1 MAKART
7 WRRYRGWIAAGVLVV
22 IAAAAFF
29 AFRQSKAAAPTETY
43 QTEQVSSG
51 TLSVTVS
58 GTGNLTVDGTT
69 DVYPDT
75 AGTVASIAVAEGDA
89 VSTGTVLFRL
99 DSEDAEANTASAL
112 ASYRRAQQSV
122 AQAEAQL
129 LKAENTLDELEERY
143 ATQTSGGSTSAS
155 ATGATATGTT
165 TGATATGATTGATGA
180 TTGATTTGTTA
191 ETQVTQAD
199 IDAAQ
204 ADVTSA
210 EASLASAKA
219 DRSSAAIAYETAE
232 SAEDDLAVTSPC
244 AGVIHSLD
252 IEVGDTVSASSGGS
266 STTGSGG
273 STAGGATSGGTT
285 TTGSTSSSA
294 PIVIAPKQPLALVL
308 AINEVDLPSL
318 KVGQRADIEFDALPD
333 LTATGKVIEI
343 ADEGTVN
350 SGVVTYDVTL
360 SLDDAD
366 PALRSGM
373 SSAAT
378 IVTAVAKDA
387 LLVSNAV
394 VKSNTDGTSYVLVM
408 EPGAT
413 TPTQVTV
420 ETGLSSS
427 TQTQILSGLEVGQTV
442 VTQTSTSSGSDTSED
457 SDSGG
462 GIMMPGMGGGPGPG
476 GPGE

>member
-7 WRRYRGWIAAGVLVV
+7 WRRYRGWIAAAVLVA

-29 AFRQSKAAAPTETY
+29 AFRQSGASTPTESY
-43 QTEQVSSG
+43 QTEQVSAG
-51 TLSVTVS
+51 TISVTVS
-58 GTGNLTVDGTT
+58 GTGNLAVDGTT

-75 AGTVASIAVAEGDA
+75 AGTVASIAVSEGTA

-99 DSEDAEANTASAL
+99 DEADAEANTASAL
-112 ASYRRAQQSV
+112 SSYRRSQQSV

-129 LKAENTLDELEERY
+129 VKAENTLDDLEDRY
-143 ATQTSGGSTSAS
+143 ASQSTAAVTTVASSVATGTSG
-155 ATGATATGTT
+155 TGATQ
-165 TGATATGATTGATGA
+165 ATTVTSGDIEV
-180 TTGATTTGTTA
+180 A
-191 ETQVTQAD
+191 E
-199 IDAAQ
+199 
-204 ADVTSA
+204 ADVASA
-210 EASLASAKA
+210 EASLASAKT
-219 DRSSAAIAYETAE
+219 DRTAAALAYDEAQA
-232 SAEDDLAVTSPC
+232 AEDDLAVTSP
-244 AGVIHSLD
+244 ASGIVYSLD
-252 IEVGDTVSASSGGS
+252 VEIGDSVSTGSGS
-266 STTGSGG
+266 STG
-273 STAGGATSGGTT
+273 
-285 TTGSTSSSA
+285 TGSTTNAAGGTGVTGDTTTSSSTSSGA
-294 PIVIAPKQPLALVL
+294 PIVIAPAQPLALVL
-308 AINEVDLPSL
+308 AVNEVDLPSL

-360 SLDDAD
+360 SLDVAD
-366 PALRSGM
+366 PALRAGM

-378 IVTAVAKDA
+378 IVTAIAKDA
-387 LLVSNAV
+387 LLVSNAA

-408 EPGAT
+408 ENGAT

-442 VTQTSTSSGSDTSED
+442 VTQTTTSSSGSDSG
-457 SDSGG
+457 SSGSGG
-462 GIMMPGMGGGPGPG
+462 GSGIMMPGIGGGGPGPG